1 MAALR
6 CQVQEEVVLSYKWSW
21 LLGVACELNISR
33 DVYFSEGTH
42 RSSRR
47 DSALNIGFGKSLVTW
62 GIISFPLCL
71 LLFLTM
77 KDFSGRGLVFLQWDF
92 LICIDHFS
100 YSGHF
105 SWYGDG
111 IFSKLTNALQWRY
124 LTLHSLFDDLVCT
137 KSGIL
142 DLIARPSYHVQ
153 TFPNGGPLCTHCQNR
168 DLRLSKR
175 RPKDGSWLW
184 PWPITRT
191 LGKHSWTDLW
201 IVKPCETE
209 DISESWVPQSW
220 QSLSDL
226 TIKSDTGQH
235 SQFLQCLESFQTF
248 GKHNDS

>member
-1 MAALR
+1 ML
-6 CQVQEEVVLSYKWSW
+6 
-21 LLGVACELNISR
+21 
-33 DVYFSEGTH
+33 DVFYLPKKNLWF
-42 RSSRR
+42 
-47 DSALNIGFGKSLVTW
+47 FGGSQLKKPPCIT
-62 GIISFPLCL
+62 FR
-71 LLFLTM
+71 LFLM
-77 KDFSGRGLVFLQWDF
+77 AD
-92 LICIDHFS
+92 
-100 YSGHF
+100 
-105 SWYGDG
+105 
-111 IFSKLTNALQWRY
+111 
-124 LTLHSLFDDLVCT
+124 LFQL
-137 KSGIL
+137 
-142 DLIARPSYHVQ
+142 
-153 TFPNGGPLCTHCQNR
+153 GPLSLGHLYHIEIIPIIQNR

-209 DISESWVPQSW
+209 DISEIWVPQSW